1 VATVGLCSNSM
12 MDDFYLMYNAYKTK
26 LPQHPI
32 TDTKWAQTPGGG
44 EWLGR
49 CDRNPNIKVVG
60 VFDTVGL

>member
-1 VATVGLCSNSM
+1 M